1 MIKSMISQTIFAVAV
16 SDEKPVLKG
25 VLFDIEK
32 DIIIYSIVRNNLKGE
47 MGFTKSKERLNVA
60 FSRAKKLI
68 IMVGSSNFI
77 QNVVKEDNKYL
88 DVIKYINTNKE
99 KCEIRYTNIRR

>member
-1 MIKSMISQTIFAVAV
+1 MRKAKFNNI
-16 SDEKPVLKG
+16 
-25 VLFDIEK
+25 DINNIEVNSVDAFQGSEK

-68 IMVGSSNFI
+68 IMVGSTNFI
-77 QNVVKEDNKYL
+77 QNLVREDNKYI
-88 DVIKYINTNKE
+88 DVIKYIKENKE
-99 KCEIRYTNIRR
+99 KCEIRYKNIRR